1 MLTKPVDSDIFGTV
15 IYITFSE
22 GLICA
27 LIYTLTH
34 TVVTTLQM

>member
-1 MLTKPVDSDIFGTV
+1 MLTKPAYSDIFGTV

-34 TVVTTLQM
+34 TVVTMLQT